1 MGGLACLTSASILG
15 PAQGNASPFAVPGQ
29 AAISRFPAF
38 RKIGGFV
45 KAVSGLKSSL
55 QNIFLAAIVL
65 AAGSASAAS
74 KGSLELQ
81 HPTQV
86 GGTQLKSGSYTVQW
100 EGTGDQVELKIY
112 KGKEVVASTSARVV
126 KVGHTANDAAVI
138 SAKGDGTSSLVQI
151 RLRGKEFAFDLSD
164 DVGASG
170 AAAGA
175 PR

>member
-1 MGGLACLTSASILG
+1 V
-15 PAQGNASPFAVPGQ
+15 N
-29 AAISRFPAF
+29 
-38 RKIGGFV
+38 
-45 KAVSGLKSSL
+45 AVSGLKSGL

-65 AAGSASAAS
+65 AAGSAVAAS

-86 GGTQLKSGSYTVQW
+86 GGTQLKSGNYTVQW
-100 EGTGDQVELKIY
+100 DGTGDQVELKIY
-112 KGKEVVASTSARVV
+112 KGKDMVASTSARVV
-126 KVGHTANDAAVI
+126 KVGRTANDAAVV

-164 DVGASG
+164 SMGASG